1 MDVMRWWNAYFY
13 TFIFNFK
20 LFSPLWKFDNILWP
34 TIYVSFPPNC
44 SLNDNT
50 FFVEQ
55 SSSWMLVLLHLHYIE
70 PIDTFS
76 IFNESFKRTH
86 SNVCI
91 HENVSCQNASCIQLT
106 GAKYKFREVFIT
118 IFYFPLSF
126 NVTFCSMSKIV
137 KCTRTKAGKIVN
149 KCVFEFN
156 EIFVFQVWRIETK
169 AFASMTHFVSWELF
183 FVTLIP
189 LVFWVWHFFFVN
201 ILFLLLHFSM

>member
-1 MDVMRWWNAYFY
+1 MANEIEYIHSCSDRRSQRNVFVQFVDGVIGMDVMRWWNAYFY

-126 NVTFCSMSKIV
+126 NVTFCSMSFTYSLV
-137 KCTRTKAGKIVN
+137 CTN
-149 KCVFEFN
+149 CH
-156 EIFVFQVWRIETK
+156 WR
-169 AFASMTHFVSWELF
+169 
-183 FVTLIP
+183 
-189 LVFWVWHFFFVN
+189 
-201 ILFLLLHFSM
+201 